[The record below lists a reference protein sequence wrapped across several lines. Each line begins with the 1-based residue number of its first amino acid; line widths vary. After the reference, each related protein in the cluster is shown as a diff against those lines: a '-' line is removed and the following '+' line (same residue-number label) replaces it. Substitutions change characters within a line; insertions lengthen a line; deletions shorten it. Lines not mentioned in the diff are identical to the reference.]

1 VQIEEQPAPPLM
13 PRPLTRR
20 QFLKRVT
27 LLALG
32 GALAGAGGW
41 EYASAIEPGWL
52 DVQPVTL
59 TLPRLAPAFDGYRV
73 VQFSDIH
80 MGPWMTRARL
90 ADVVGMVNAQ
100 GADLIVLTGDFV
112 SDLSDAIAQDL
123 IAVLRTL
130 RAPDGAVAVLG
141 NHDHWTDAGVIHQVI
156 KDSGLVDLTNTVH
169 TLDRGSAPLHL
180 AGVDDIW
187 EQHDRLDAVLGQ
199 LPNDGAAI
207 LLAHEPDFA
216 DTSAAT
222 GRFDLQLS
230 GHSHGGQVII
240 PFVGPPHLP
249 YLGRKYPLGRY
260 QVGRMIQYTNRGV
273 GMIPPRVRFNCR
285 PEITV
290 FTLRA
295 PAA

>member
-1 VQIEEQPAPPLM
+1 MIDLQ
-13 PRPLTRR
+13 RPLTRR
-20 QFLKRVT
+20 QLLKRAG

-32 GALAGAGGW
+32 TVVVGSGW
-41 EYASAIEPGWL
+41 EYTTGIEPDWL
-52 DVQPVTL
+52 DIQPVTL
-59 TLPRLAPAFDGYRV
+59 TLPRLAPAFDGYQV

-80 MGPWMTRARL
+80 MSSWMTRARL
-90 ADVVGMVNAQ
+90 ADVVGVVNAQ
-100 GADLIVLTGDFV
+100 GADLIALTGDFV
-112 SDLSDAIAQDL
+112 SNLSDAIAQDL
-123 IAVLRTL
+123 IDVLGTL
-130 RAPDGAVAVLG
+130 RAPDGTVAVLG
-141 NHDHWTDAGVIHQVI
+141 NHDHWTDAAVIHRVI
-156 KDSGLVDLTNTVH
+156 QESGMVDLTNTVH
-169 TLDRGSAPLHL
+169 TLDRGGVPLHL

-187 EQHDRLDAVLGQ
+187 EQHDRLDDVLGQ
-199 LPNDGAAI
+199 LPQDGAAI

-222 GRFDLQLS
+222 GRFDLELS

-295 PAA
+295 PAT

>member
-1 VQIEEQPAPPLM
+1 MQ
-13 PRPLTRR
+13 RPLTRR
-20 QFLKRVT
+20 QFLRRAT

-90 ADVVGMVNAQ
+90 ADVVGVVNAQ
-100 GADLIVLTGDFV
+100 GADLIALTGDFV
-112 SDLSDAIAQDL
+112 SNLSDAIAQDL
-123 IAVLRTL
+123 IDVLGTL

-141 NHDHWTDAGVIHQVI
+141 NHDHWTDAAVIHRVI
-156 KDSGLVDLTNTVH
+156 QESGMVDLTNTVH
-169 TLDRGSAPLHL
+169 TLDRGGVPLHL

-187 EQHDRLDAVLGQ
+187 EQHDRLDDVLGQ
-199 LPNDGAAI
+199 LPRDGAAI

-216 DTSAAT
+216 GTSAAS

-240 PFVGPPHLP
+240 PFVGPLRLP

-295 PAA
+295 PAT

>member
-1 VQIEEQPAPPLM
+1 M
-13 PRPLTRR
+13 PRTLTRR
-20 QFLKRVT
+20 HFLRRAA

-32 GALAGAGGW
+32 GAMAGGGW
-41 EYASAIEPGWL
+41 ESASAIEPGWL

-80 MGPWMTRARL
+80 MSSWMTRARL
-90 ADVVGMVNAQ
+90 ADVLGVVNAQ
-100 GADLIVLTGDFV
+100 GADLIALTGDFV

-130 RAPDGAVAVLG
+130 RAPDGTVAVLG
-141 NHDHWTDAGVIHQVI
+141 NHDHWTDADVIHQVI
-156 KDSGLVDLTNTVH
+156 RESGLVDLTNTVH
-169 TLDRGSAPLHL
+169 TLDRGSLLLHL

-187 EQHDRLDAVLGQ
+187 ERHNRLDDVLGQ
-199 LPNDGAAI
+199 LPRDGAAI

-216 DTSAAT
+216 DTSAPT

-240 PFVGPPHLP
+240 PFLGPIHLP
-249 YLGRKYPLGRY
+249 YLAQKYPLGRY
-260 QVGRMIQYTNRGV
+260 QVGTMIQYTNRGV
-273 GMIPPRVRFNCR
+273 GMIAPRVRFNCR

-295 PAA
+295 PGV